1 MKEDEGMDKQHPGP
15 SCILPPAAELDTNL
29 FMQVTRNNLI
39 HFHFWVG
46 QPEYSHVRL
55 GMLHSVIGYYLALL
69 FLAFDWR
76 WL

>member
-1 MKEDEGMDKQHPGP
+1 MNKDEGMDNNVWVPLAF
-15 SCILPPAAELDTNL
+15 LPPAAELDTNL